1 MRDILSTI
9 NDHTWII
16 MAAVAAIGASM
27 ASFVGVL
34 VDRLPHM
41 VGLRQNPDKQMNL
54 VRPSSCQSCH
64 SRVDAISLIPVIGW
78 ILIKGRCRNC
88 GARISWEYPL
98 NEVIVGVLS
107 VAVVWK
113 YGASTS
119 SIIALCGLW
128 LMTAMSWMDLREG
141 WLPGEMTQPFLVI
154 GLLAS
159 PLDIFFVD
167 RVEGLAISFVGAI
180 LSFGWLSWR
189 KNKKLMA
196 GGDIVLLAGC
206 GGWVGINT
214 LPAFLMS
221 VSVLYLIHHILVRI
235 LNKKWEPKEA
245 EIKEGV
251 GDGIFIPMGPAIAI
265 VFVFFLLSQSF
276 CIKAICF

>member
-1 MRDILSTI
+1 
-9 NDHTWII
+9 
-16 MAAVAAIGASM
+16 
-27 ASFVGVL
+27 
-34 VDRLPHM
+34 
-41 VGLRQNPDKQMNL
+41 
-54 VRPSSCQSCH
+54 
-64 SRVDAISLIPVIGW
+64 
-78 ILIKGRCRNC
+78 
-88 GARISWEYPL
+88 
-98 NEVIVGVLS
+98 
-107 VAVVWK
+107 
-113 YGASTS
+113 
-119 SIIALCGLW
+119 
-128 LMTAMSWMDLREG
+128 MTAMSWMDLREG